1 MGLRK
6 STIWGCIYMTK
17 PEQFGCKRRK
27 EWSTLK
33 MTKLFLKKIKVT
45 TIVKIVIL
53 TPKSP
58 QGYAPKFAILLAR
71 GWN

>member
-6 STIWGCIYMTK
+6 STVWSCIYMTK
-17 PEQFGCKRRK
+17 SKSFGYKRRK

-33 MTKLFLKKIKVT
+33 MTKLFLKKIEVT

-53 TPKSP
+53 TPKS
-58 QGYAPKFAILLAR
+58 L
-71 GWN
+71 